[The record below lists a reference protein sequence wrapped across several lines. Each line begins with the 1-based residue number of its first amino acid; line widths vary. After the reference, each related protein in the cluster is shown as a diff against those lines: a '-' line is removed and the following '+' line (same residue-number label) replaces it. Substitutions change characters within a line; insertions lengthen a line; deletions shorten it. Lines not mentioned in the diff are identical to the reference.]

1 MALLKSDDVEFVFVV
16 QPMLNRVKGNKEFS
30 SDEFKLIEKMY
41 PPTWHENEEKLTH
54 TMLVLK
60 YFFDDYLSERIQ
72 MEVEG
77 QGYDFIDMG
86 LEFQELD
93 ASITAYTDYCHLTPE
108 ANRFIAEKIGEMILK
123 RESNQ
128 KLVESL
134 HSSMIHTMRSS
145 S

>member
-1 MALLKSDDVEFVFVV
+1 
-16 QPMLNRVKGNKEFS
+16 
-30 SDEFKLIEKMY
+30 
-41 PPTWHENEEKLTH
+41 
-54 TMLVLK
+54 MLVRK

-77 QGYDFIDMG
+77 KGYDFLDMG
-86 LEFQELD
+86 LEFKKLA

-123 RESNQ
+123 RETSP

-134 HSSMIHTMRSS
+134 HSSVVHAKRSS